1 MCVLSILA
9 KAYFVMFCYVL
20 LCFVSLLVFLNLVI
34 ELLVMERDFRGEIV
48 QVEGVTG
55 ERDDVD
61 DGHDGVELAK
71 TLARSAVSGALF
83 EQGVRRRRQPRPGF
97 RPVSGGPLQ
106 NHFGS
111 NALKQ
116 TRHDDDAGNQR
127 AQAVDNQAH
136 NLMKEKNL

>member
-1 MCVLSILA
+1 LAASLSILA
-9 KAYFVMFCYVL
+9 KADFVMFC
-20 LCFVSLLVFLNLVI
+20 FSFGLNLVKI
-34 ELLVMERDFRGEIV
+34 QLLVMERDFRGEIV
-48 QVEGVTG
+48 QVEGVKG
-55 ERDDVD
+55 ERDDVE

-83 EQGVRRRRQPRPGF
+83 EQGVRRRRQP